1 VPPFVARL
9 AYPTYYDDLI
19 VDNAVRN
26 DLDPLLVFAA
36 VRQESLFEGFVTS
49 YAGARGLMQV
59 IPATGDLIAAQL
71 GWPPDYESSDLYR
84 PYVSVRFGTY
94 YLAQQRVR
102 FDGRD
107 DVALAGYNGGPGNA
121 ELWLEAAGDDPD
133 LFLELVAFSE
143 TRDYIRLI
151 KEQLTVYQA
160 LYGN

>member
-1 VPPFVARL
+1 
-9 AYPTYYDDLI
+9 
-19 VDNAVRN
+19 
-26 DLDPLLVFAA
+26 
-36 VRQESLFEGFVTS
+36 
-49 YAGARGLMQV
+49 MQV

-133 LFLELVAFSE
+133 LFLETVRFEETQNYLKQIAEFLNIYKLVYA
-143 TRDYIRLI
+143 RP
-151 KEQLTVYQA
+151 Q
-160 LYGN
+160 